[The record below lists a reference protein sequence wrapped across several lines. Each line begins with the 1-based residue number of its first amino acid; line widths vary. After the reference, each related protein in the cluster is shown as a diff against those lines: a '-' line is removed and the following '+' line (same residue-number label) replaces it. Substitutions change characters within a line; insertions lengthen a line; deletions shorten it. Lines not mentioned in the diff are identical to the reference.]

1 MSIRRV
7 VSYVVGKGCLLCPV
21 CSRDKM
27 LLAFALL
34 HWLLLQVSLDF
45 LLLHSNPV
53 WWKGHHFFMLVLEV
67 LECLHRNVQ
76 LQFVWHQW
84 LGHRL
89 GLLWCWMFCLGNK
102 PRSFCHFWDCTAF
115 WALADYAGYS
125 ISSKGFLPTTLYI
138 MVIWVKFAHPTVH
151 FSSLIPQMLKFTL
164 AILFDHFQF
173 TLICGPNIPGLYV
186 ILFFKYRT

>member
-1 MSIRRV
+1 MTSV
-7 VSYVVGKGCLLCPV
+7 FSWPNAVSLCPASF
-21 CSRDKM
+21 CTPRPN
-27 LLAFALL
+27 L
-34 HWLLLQVSLDF
+34 
-45 LLLHSNPV
+45 PV
-53 WWKGHHFFMLVLEV
+53 TPGIPWFPTITFQSPWWKGHHFFMLVLEV

-138 MVIWVKFAHPTVH
+138 MVIWVKFTHPTVH

-173 TLICGPNIPGLYV
+173 TLICGPNIPGLYA